1 VYGSR
6 METVSCIHQL
16 PIQQFQNV
24 KLTFSHPD
32 WSLDPFGY
40 KCSITTRRQNYMIF
54 QTKNHCSTKHHVS
67 VTLIFFKKIKM
78 NCVRTVQHCIDED
91 GKACTVVQVVH

>member
-1 VYGSR
+1 MVQR

-40 KCSITTRRQNYMIF
+40 KCSINTRRQNYMIF
-54 QTKNHCSTKHHVS
+54 QTKNHCSTKHHVRKS
-67 VTLIFFKKIKM
+67 LHGGASCLLELVPQLTI
-78 NCVRTVQHCIDED
+78 NR
-91 GKACTVVQVVH
+91 